1 MLDPEA
7 RADSGLEEL
16 GAGADDDD
24 ALRAAVLASAL
35 VAPPTSTAPPQ

>member
-24 ALRAAVLASAL
+24 DFIVECSKGK
-35 VAPPTSTAPPQ
+35 